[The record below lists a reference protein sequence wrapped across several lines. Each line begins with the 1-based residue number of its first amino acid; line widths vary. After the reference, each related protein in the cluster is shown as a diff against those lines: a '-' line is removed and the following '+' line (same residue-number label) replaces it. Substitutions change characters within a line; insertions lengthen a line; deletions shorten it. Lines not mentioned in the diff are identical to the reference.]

1 MTPAPL
7 GRLARLV
14 RRSHDPAPVGRAG
27 WRIVAAKEFTD
38 HVRSA
43 RFLILLLILG
53 LTAAGGVAAAA
64 GSIRDAAQEASGSP
78 ALFLRL
84 FTVAPERL
92 PPFFLVVGFLAP
104 LLGIAFGFDAVNGE
118 RAQGT
123 LPRLLSQPLH
133 RDDVV
138 NGKFAAGLTVIGLIL
153 VSVTGLIAGIGLLGL
168 GVVPDAD
175 EAGRIV
181 LWLAVAVIY
190 VAFWLALA
198 TLCSVALRRAATS
211 ALVAIAAWLVATLF
225 VAMLVGVL
233 ADALAPV
240 GADTAADQLRNA
252 QLQQSLARMSPTTL
266 YQEATGAILNPAVR
280 TTGLLLPVQTDQA
293 LPSMLPVG
301 QTMLLVWPQVVG
313 LIALTAVCFAVAYVV
328 FMRQE
333 VRA

>member
-1 MTPAPL
+1 MT
-7 GRLARLV
+7 RNHDLATAR
-14 RRSHDPAPVGRAG
+14 RAG
-27 WRIVAAKEFTD
+27 WRVVAAKEVAD
-38 HVRSA
+38 HLRSA
-43 RFLILLLILG
+43 RFLILLFILG

-64 GSIRDAAQEASGSP
+64 GSISNVAQEASGSP

-138 NGKFAAGLTVIGLIL
+138 NGKFVAGLAVIGLIL
-153 VSVTGLIAGIGLLGL
+153 TSMTGLIAGIGLLRL

-175 EAGRIV
+175 DAARIAV
-181 LWLAVAVIY
+181 WLAVAVVY

-225 VAMLVGVL
+225 VALLVGVL

-240 GADTAADQLRNA
+240 GGDAAVADQLRNA
-252 QLQQSLARMSPTTL
+252 QLQQTLARVSPTTL
-266 YQEATGAILNPAVR
+266 YQEATAAILTPTMR
-280 TTGLLLPVQTDQA
+280 TTGLLLPVQADQA
-293 LPSMLPVG
+293 VPSLLPVG
-301 QTMLLVWPQVVG
+301 QTLLLVWPQIVG